1 MPLNPLHYCVAY
13 LINRWKRELSLP
25 ALVVSS
31 MLPDLEKPFVFVMT
45 GGVHRRLVLHSLLG
59 AITLGTF
66 LSVLLTVFLYPTI
79 VSFLFKIDKGVL
91 LEKCRFS
98 GMLVLTS
105 LFGCVS
111 HVFLDSLHH
120 EFNPLFYP
128 FLNESFDM
136 LVLLGDW
143 TYATIIVQ
151 SVFLTLFIL
160 ILVREIRRGA
170 EGFWK
175 RALVGSRE
183 TF

>member
-1 MPLNPLHYCVAY
+1 MPLTPLHYSVAY

-31 MLPDLEKPFVFVMT
+31 MIPDLERPFIFIMT
-45 GGVHRRLVLHSLLG
+45 GGVHGRLVLHSLLG
-59 AITLGTF
+59 AITLGTL
-66 LSVLLTVFLYPTI
+66 LSILFTVFLYPTI
-79 VSFLFKIDKGVL
+79 VSFLFKIDKGMI

-98 GMLVLTS
+98 GMLILVS

-111 HVFLDSLHH
+111 HVLLDSLHH

-136 LVLLGDW
+136 LVLMGDW
-143 TYATIIVQ
+143 VYATIILQ
-151 SVFLTLFIL
+151 SLLFLLFIV
-160 ILVREIRRGA
+160 ILFLEIRRGS

-175 RALVGSRE
+175 RILVA
-183 TF
+183 

>member
-1 MPLNPLHYCVAY
+1 MPLTPLHYSVAY

-31 MLPDLEKPFVFVMT
+31 MIPDLERPFIFIMT
-45 GGVHRRLVLHSLLG
+45 GGVHGRLVLHSLLG

-66 LSVLLTVFLYPTI
+66 LSILVTVFLYPAM
-79 VSFLFKIDKGVL
+79 VSFLFKIDKKVL

-98 GMLVLTS
+98 GMLALAS

-111 HVFLDSLHH
+111 HVLLDSLHH
-120 EFNPLFYP
+120 EFNPLFFP

-151 SVFLTLFIL
+151 FLFLALFVL
-160 ILVREIRRGA
+160 ILVLEIRRGV

-175 RALVGSRE
+175 RTLVG
-183 TF
+183 